1 MARERNWDLSS
12 ARDAQRSSQPFVHN
26 GDMTA
31 AKNVLSELHIPYSSD
46 NLGNKTWGTV
56 AADTNEIILS
66 GNKVNK
72 NVVPNVENM
81 GLRDALFLLES
92 LGMKVSVEG
101 KGKVVKQ
108 SLSPGSHFRKGTCI
122 SISLEGN
129 NKIRQKETE
138 TLEPQNETTESE
150 QKNDSSSSKKVSPA
164 SPTGG
169 ENNKKENKPTVA
181 ETKKEKSK
189 KN

>member
-1 MARERNWDLSS
+1 
-12 ARDAQRSSQPFVHN
+12 
-26 GDMTA
+26 
-31 AKNVLSELHIPYSSD
+31 
-46 NLGNKTWGTV
+46 
-56 AADTNEIILS
+56 
-66 GNKVNK
+66 
-72 NVVPNVENM
+72 M

-164 SPTGG
+164 SPTGR